1 MIRYYVS
8 GLGYDEK
15 NRITDYEHDFG
26 DFDTYEEA
34 YELFVR
40 LQCQDFE
47 LFFLQEP
54 SLYQLLLQVEESE
67 EEDDAIVCI
76 DVRNEWW
83 ITNPHFED
91 TGTIQISEQDFNALK
106 VELRRAYDGLVE
118 YAETLEDTSTCSEHL
133 DNIDKILNKYKIEK
147 VEE

>member
-15 NRITDYEHDFG
+15 NHITDYEHDFG

-76 DVRNEWW
+76 DIRNEWW
-83 ITNPHFED
+83 ITNPNF
-91 TGTIQISEQDFNALK
+91 K
-106 VELRRAYDGLVE
+106 
-118 YAETLEDTSTCSEHL
+118 
-133 DNIDKILNKYKIEK
+133 
-147 VEE
+147 EE